1 MGDPMGDSKDQQNLR
16 KQDARFHLANERT
29 LLAWLRTSIGIMA
42 FGFVVV
48 KFSIFIKQL
57 AYLVGKDVVVPQ
69 SGYSSFI
76 GILLVAVGAIVIL
89 LAFIKFKQTEQRITD
104 DSYRPSSKLITFI
117 TTIILII
124 SVLLILYLISNS
136 LAIKE
141 L

>member
-1 MGDPMGDSKDQQNLR
+1 MDNPNRKDQENLR

-57 AYLVGKDVVVPQ
+57 AFLVGKDAVVPQ

-76 GILLVAVGAIVIL
+76 GILLVAVGSIVIL
-89 LAFIKFKQTEQRITD
+89 LAFIKYKQTERRIVS
-104 DSYRPSSKLITFI
+104 DSYKPSSKLVTFI
-117 TTIILII
+117 TTTILII
-124 SVLLILYLISNS
+124 SVLIILYLIANS